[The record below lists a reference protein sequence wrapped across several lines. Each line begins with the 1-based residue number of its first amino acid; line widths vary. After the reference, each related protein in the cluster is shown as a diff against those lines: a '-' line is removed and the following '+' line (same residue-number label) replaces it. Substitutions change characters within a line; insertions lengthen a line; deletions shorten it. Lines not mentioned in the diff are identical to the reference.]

1 MKYLLPLL
9 LILNAGPAKEPPRP
23 AETHIH
29 YGYIV
34 EEMKHI
40 DDNNDEADNNEAVN
54 IINNILNK

>member
-9 LILNAGPAKEPPRP
+9 LILNAGPKEPPRP

-29 YGYIV
+29 PNYII
-34 EEMKHI
+34 EEMQHV
-40 DDNNDEADNNEAVN
+40 DDDEAGNNESAED

>member
-9 LILNAGPAKEPPRP
+9 LMFNVAPKEPPERLTFEVHP
-23 AETHIH
+23 NYT
-29 YGYIV
+29 V

-40 DDNNDEADNNEAVN
+40 DDDKESDNNEAVN

>member
-1 MKYLLPLL
+1 MKYLLSLL
-9 LILNAGPAKEPPRP
+9 LILNAGPTEPPRP

-34 EEMKHI
+34 ADMKHI
-40 DDNNDEADNNEAVN
+40 DDDNDEADNNEAVN

>member
-9 LILNAGPAKEPPRP
+9 LILNAGPAEPPEKLTFEVHP
-23 AETHIH
+23 NYT
-29 YGYIV
+29 V

-40 DDNNDEADNNEAVN
+40 DDDKEADNNEAVN

>member
-9 LILNAGPAKEPPRP
+9 LALNMAPKEQPQP

-40 DDNNDEADNNEAVN
+40 DDKEADNNEAVN
-54 IINNILNK
+54 IINNILYK

>member
-9 LILNAGPAKEPPRP
+9 LMFNVVPKEPPQP

-29 YGYIV
+29 YNYTE

-40 DDNNDEADNNEAVN
+40 DEKEADNNEAVD
-54 IINNILNK
+54 IINNILYK

>member
-9 LILNAGPAKEPPRP
+9 LALNMAPKEQPQP

-40 DDNNDEADNNEAVN
+40 DNDKEADNNEAVE
-54 IINNILNK
+54 IINNILK

>member
-9 LILNAGPAKEPPRP
+9 LILNAGPEEPPRP

-40 DDNNDEADNNEAVN
+40 DDDNDEADNNEAVN